1 MHFISLRTYRISLHY
16 IATKFAEI
24 LVRLNSSSDNI
35 ISSLIHIIMN
45 GCTINSDIRYNP
57 KFRYTEICEIS
68 DELIISITQNI
79 VHNKELNMFP
89 MVNTYYG

>member
-1 MHFISLRTYRISLHY
+1 
-16 IATKFAEI
+16 
-24 LVRLNSSSDNI
+24 
-35 ISSLIHIIMN
+35 MN